1 MKGKYRMAHRLSF
14 ELHHGKIAEGLECC
28 HRCDVPAC
36 VNPNHLF
43 IGTHT
48 DNMRDCEIKGRNPHR
63 KGEKHHKAKLTDETV
78 RLIASELKNRTAT
91 QWEIAKKF
99 GVTQST
105 VSLIKLGKIWT
116 HIA

>member
-1 MKGKYRMAHRLSF
+1 
-14 ELHHGKIAEGLECC
+14 
-28 HRCDVPAC
+28 
-36 VNPNHLF
+36 
-43 IGTHT
+43 
-48 DNMRDCEIKGRNPHR
+48 MRDCEIKGRNPHR